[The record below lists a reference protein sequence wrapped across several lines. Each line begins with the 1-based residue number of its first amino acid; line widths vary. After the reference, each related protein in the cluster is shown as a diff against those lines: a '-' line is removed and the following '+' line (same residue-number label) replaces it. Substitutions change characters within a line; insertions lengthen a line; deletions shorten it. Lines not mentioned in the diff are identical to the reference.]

1 MTLIKLRI
9 KSRSEL
15 IFGFNRF
22 GLHCLSLFLELDSLK
37 TLKFRP
43 LGSLSPL

>member
-1 MTLIKLRI
+1 MKGELITVTKLRI

-22 GLHCLSLFLELDSLK
+22 GLHCLPLFLELDSLRF
-37 TLKFRP
+37 LI
-43 LGSLSPL
+43 